1 MPRAHIGGKARSQG
15 SRTDERG
22 LIDVVVKHLELH
34 TEPFFRRVI
43 AKRVRGLY
51 KLRVRLL
58 LRRLVPVTGEEGHGR
73 RTKICRLVDRA
84 LERIL
89 GFLPLTFVQRV
100 RVQLVFELHRVRAE
114 GDRQVTLVQN
124 RLGLLLFRAIGLD
137 LDRVKEVVAR
147 NRRQCI

>member
-1 MPRAHIGGKARSQG
+1 M
-15 SRTDERG
+15 
-22 LIDVVVKHLELH
+22 
-34 TEPFFRRVI
+34 
-43 AKRVRGLY
+43 
-51 KLRVRLL
+51 
-58 LRRLVPVTGEEGHGR
+58 TGEEGHGR
-73 RTKICRLVDRA
+73 RTKICRLVDCA